1 MTLDFSLSSP
11 ESRAPRSDETYQMPG
26 GHPAKQLMQLPAT
39 WWESLRQI
47 LEFETGMDLS
57 GSRGGRLR
65 DAVAKIFRKSNR
77 FTAESLENT
86 ETHARFVEHLA
97 AELTVGESF
106 FLRNENQMRLL
117 RQKILPSILQD
128 NQQRHEIRIWSAGCA
143 GGEEPYSMAILL
155 HELLGSA
162 GDWNV
167 SILGTDLNPVFLER
181 ARAARY
187 RPWSFR
193 QTTIHEDSRFFT
205 PVSGG
210 YQVCEPLR
218 RQVRFG
224 YLNLMKDIYPSGLNG
239 TLGQDLILFRN
250 VAIYLKPEVTRQI
263 LKRLYQALR
272 PGGWLLLGEIEVALV
287 PDLGFEIHRFPQ
299 ATFHRKPLE
308 TNPASVSSTAIP
320 LGPAAGTDLP
330 IRQTPPIRQAPPMM
344 GPSGS
349 PLLVVPPLPEWVPL
363 PAVQQR
369 AREESRVNE
378 SHSQIPALVASASWQ
393 TQIRQATDPVQ
404 RAALRLRLAQ
414 SFLELARTQEARE
427 ELERSLRENPLSIE
441 AHLLLAG
448 LFEDLGQLPQA
459 ERSYRR
465 ALYLDRDC
473 ALAHFHL
480 GLVLQ
485 QQGDP
490 LTGWKCMQTALQ
502 LIETQDSQA
511 LVEHGD
517 GVCYGRLREMIMML
531 TGDIHE

>member
-1 MTLDFSLSSP
+1 MSNSEPRASRSIKTDQMSS
-11 ESRAPRSDETYQMPG
+11 
-26 GHPAKQLMQLPAT
+26 GHQGLHLVQLPAA

-57 GSRGGRLR
+57 DSRGGRLR
-65 DAVAKIFRKSNR
+65 DAVAKVFRKSSH

-106 FLRNENQMRLL
+106 FLRNENQMQLL

-128 NQQRHEIRIWSAGCA
+128 NQQRQEIRIWSAGCA

-155 HELLGSA
+155 QELLGADGS
-162 GDWNV
+162 WNV

-193 QTTIHEDSRFFT
+193 QTKIYEDSRFFT

-224 YLNLMKDIYPSGLNG
+224 YLNLMKDVYPSGLNG

-287 PDLGFEIHRFPQ
+287 PDLGFEVHRFPQ
-299 ATFHRKPLE
+299 ATFHRKPWE
-308 TNPASVSSTAIP
+308 TNSVSASSGEIP
-320 LGPAAGTDLP
+320 VNPAADVDLRNP
-330 IRQTPPIRQAPPMM
+330 RTSPMKE
-344 GPSGS
+344 PSNWKL
-349 PLLVVPPLPEWVPL
+349 PVVPPLPEWVPL
-363 PAVQQR
+363 PAVQRGGR
-369 AREESRVNE
+369 AEPRVPE
-378 SHSQIPALVASASWQ
+378 LQAQKPTFVAPASWQ

-404 RAALRLRLAQ
+404 RAAFRLRLAQ

-427 ELERSLRENPLSIE
+427 ELEQSLRENPLSIE

-448 LFEDLGQLPQA
+448 LFEDLGQLSQA
-459 ERSYRR
+459 ERSYRH
-465 ALYLDRDC
+465 ALYLNRDC
-473 ALAHFHL
+473 ALTHFHL

-485 QQGDP
+485 QQDDP
-490 LTGWKCMQTALQ
+490 LASWKCMQTALQ
-502 LIETQDSQA
+502 LIDNHDSQA

-517 GVCYGRLREMIMML
+517 GVCYGRLREMIMMV
-531 TGDIHE
+531 TGDIRE